1 MNCGRLKPGSRTK
14 KRLRSTEHIPVL
26 LQETLEGLEVKKEN
40 WYIDA
45 TIGGGGHTRGVLER
59 GGNVVGID
67 QDSEALRAV
76 SERLDR
82 YVNAERL
89 ILINGNF
96 VNTQELLRD
105 LPFEYAGAIFD
116 LGMSSMQLSQNRGF
130 RFQDTVLDMRMD
142 SNLSVKAEDLVNA
155 LSERELTKLFRIFGE
170 EPFAKR
176 IARAIVRIRAHAPI
190 RAAYELADLIA
201 RVVPRGR
208 SRLHPATRVFQ
219 ALRIAV
225 NDELENLRNGLPRT
239 FKLID
244 PGGRIAVLSFHSLED
259 RIVKTYFRDSAKIGL
274 LRLITQ
280 KPIVPG
286 EDEMYANPR
295 ARSAKLRIAERIR
308 EVIA

>member
-1 MNCGRLKPGSRTK
+1 M
-14 KRLRSTEHIPVL
+14 
-26 LQETLEGLEVKKEN
+26 
-40 WYIDA
+40 
-45 TIGGGGHTRGVLER
+45 
-59 GGNVVGID
+59 GID

-96 VNTQELLRD
+96 ANIQELLRD
-105 LPFEYAGAIFD
+105 LPFEYGGVIFD

-130 RFQDTVLDMRMD
+130 AFQDTVLDMRMD

-155 LSERELTKLFRIFGE
+155 LSERELTKLFRTFGE

-176 IARAIVRIRAHAPI
+176 IARAIVRIRAHTPI
-190 RAAYELADLIA
+190 RAACELADLIA

-225 NDELENLRNGLPRT
+225 NDELESLRNGLPRA
-239 FKLID
+239 FKLIA
-244 PGGRIAVLSFHSLED
+244 PGGRIVVLSFHSLED

-274 LRLITQ
+274 LRIMSK

-286 EDEMYANPR
+286 EDEVYANPR
-295 ARSAKLRIAERIR
+295 ARSAKLRVAERIR